1 MAAVTAQMVK
11 DLRERTGA
19 GMMDCKK
26 ALTEANGDIE
36 QAIDLMRK
44 SGQAKA
50 AKKAGRVAAEGLVV
64 ISQDSES
71 NEAAMIEIN
80 SETDFVA
87 RQEDFIDFANRV
99 AQIAVA
105 NRASDIKELNAAA
118 FDEAN
123 SVEQACQ
130 ALVVKIGENIQ
141 LRRVAY
147 MHIDAADTL
156 ASYIHFD
163 RIGVLLEMEGGD
175 AELSKNIAMHVAAL
189 RPQAVSAEDV
199 PAELVEKERE
209 IFVTQAKESGKPE
222 AIIEK
227 MVEGRI
233 RKFLGEVA
241 LEGQPFVRDPSQSV
255 GQLLKDRGA
264 KVKRFIR
271 FEVGEGIAKTESNFA
286 EEVKAAVEGS
296 NS

>member
-26 ALTEANGDIE
+26 ALTEVNGDIE

-50 AKKAGRVAAEGLVV
+50 AKKASRVAAEGLVV
-64 ISQDSES
+64 ICQDNES
-71 NEAAMIEIN
+71 NEAAMVEIN

-87 RQEDFIDFANRV
+87 RQEDFIAFANRV
-99 AQIAVA
+99 AQTAVA
-105 NRASDIKELNAAA
+105 NRTSDIKELNAAA
-118 FDEAN
+118 FDDTG

-141 LRRVAY
+141 LRRVAF

-175 AELSKNIAMHVAAL
+175 AELGKNIAMHVAAL

-209 IFVTQAKESGKPE
+209 IFTTQAKESGKPE

-271 FEVGEGIAKTESNFA
+271 FEVGEGIAKAESNFA

-296 NS
+296 DS

>member
-26 ALTEANGDIE
+26 ALTEVNGDIE

-64 ISQDSES
+64 ICQDNES
-71 NEAAMIEIN
+71 NEAAMVEIN

-87 RQEDFIDFANRV
+87 RQEDFIAFANRV
-99 AQIAVA
+99 AQTAVA
-105 NRASDIKELNAAA
+105 NRTSDIKELNAAA
-118 FDEAN
+118 FDDTG

-141 LRRVAY
+141 LRRVAF

-175 AELSKNIAMHVAAL
+175 AELGKNIAMHVAAL

-209 IFVTQAKESGKPE
+209 IFTTQAKESGKPE

-227 MVEGRI
+227 MV
-233 RKFLGEVA
+233 EVA

-271 FEVGEGIAKTESNFA
+271 FEVGEGIAKAESNFA